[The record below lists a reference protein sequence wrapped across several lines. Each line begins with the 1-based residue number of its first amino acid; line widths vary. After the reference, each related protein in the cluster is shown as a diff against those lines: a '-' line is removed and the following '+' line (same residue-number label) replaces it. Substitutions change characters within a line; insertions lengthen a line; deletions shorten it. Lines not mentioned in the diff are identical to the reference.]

1 MAKLTTSIDAPISAE
16 RSFSTQIKKVTSIAP
31 FKLKIYTDATY
42 TYLCKARN
50 KTVLATTNW
59 QITRYDADGSC
70 DHADGDLKFDNL
82 ATDLTA
88 VQAISYS

>member
-16 RSFSTQIKKVTSIAP
+16 RSFSTQIKKVASVSP
-31 FKLKIYTDATY
+31 FKIKVYTDATY

-50 KTVLATTNW
+50 GTALAVASW
-59 QITRYDADGSC
+59 SVSRWDSAGSC

-88 VQAISYS
+88 VAALSYS